1 MKTIRILKIQD
12 QFLPYP
18 RSKLNTAA
26 QRMSE
31 QTGFTITLTE
41 SGFSVSG
48 EWRGKFETEDAFASR
63 IARDLQLLSGV
74 LFDSVVEG

>member
-26 QRMSE
+26 QKMSE
-31 QTGFTITLTE
+31 QTGFTITPTE
-41 SGFSVSG
+41 NGFDLSG
-48 EWRGKFETEDAFASR
+48 EWRGKFESEDAFASR
-63 IARDLQLLSGV
+63 IARNLQLASGV
-74 LFDSVVEG
+74 MFSAVIEG